1 MVFFPAPMNFPLY
14 LALRY
19 LKPHRNGVSTVAVIA
34 VVGILLGVAVQMIV
48 MAVMTGYGEL
58 WNEKILSFKP
68 HVTIQHESGLIT
80 DLDEVEAAVRA
91 ASPEVAAVCPSA
103 QTPVMVRHEDRIET
117 PVAVGFDM
125 DRPGVIDTVRDH
137 MLAGVFDI
145 SDRNCV
151 LGSGLAYA
159 LGVGIGDKLLVYSP
173 LNLANPDELY
183 LPEELTVAGVFD
195 MGMRDYDAAF
205 LLASLEVV
213 LDLVGEFGGAQA
225 LQVQVAN
232 PYEVYPPAVA
242 VARALGPEYRVQTWQ
257 QADAVLFGALQTEK
271 TMMFVLLVVIS
282 IVAVFCVVNTLIVVT
297 LKKTREIGLLKAL
310 GFSGAKI
317 VAVFVVMGQIQ
328 CVAGTLLGVLCGWGF
343 LHRLNDI
350 VEFLAQHGRDVFPK
364 EIYMFSNMPW
374 KIVPGDLALTVVSV
388 HVFCLLA
395 SLVPAWRAARMDP
408 VVALRQE

>member
-1 MVFFPAPMNFPLY
+1 MNFPLY

-19 LKPHRNGVSTVAVIA
+19 LRPHRGGVSTVAVIA

-48 MAVMTGYGEL
+48 MAVMTGYGDL

-80 DLDEVEAAVRA
+80 DIDEVEATVRD
-91 ASPEVAAVCPSA
+91 ASPEVVAVCPSA
-103 QTPVMVRHEDRIET
+103 QTPVMVRNGDRIQT
-117 PVAVGFDM
+117 PIAVGFDM
-125 DRPGVIDTVRDH
+125 DRPGVIDTIRDH
-137 MLAGVFDI
+137 MLAGSFDI

-151 LGSGLAYA
+151 VGCGLAYT
-159 LGVGIGDKLLVYSP
+159 LGLGLGDKILVYSP
-173 LNLANPDELY
+173 LNLTNPDDLY

-195 MGMRDYDAAF
+195 MGMRDYDSAF

-225 LQVQVAN
+225 LQIQVSN
-232 PYEVYPPAVA
+232 PHDVYPPAVA
-242 VARALGPEYRVQTWQ
+242 IARALGPEYRVQTWQ

-328 CVAGTLLGVLCGWGF
+328 CVAGTILGALCGWGF

-350 VEFLAQHGRDVFPK
+350 VGFLARHGRNVFPK
-364 EIYMFSNMPW
+364 EIYMFSDMPW
-374 KIVPGDLALTVVSV
+374 KIVPEDLALTVVSV

>member
-1 MVFFPAPMNFPLY
+1 MNFPLY

-91 ASPEVAAVCPSA
+91 ASPEVVAVCPSA
-103 QTPVMVRHEDRIET
+103 QTPVMVRHDDRIET
-117 PVAVGFDM
+117 PVAIGFDM
-125 DRPGVIDTVRDH
+125 GRPGVIDTVRDH
-137 MLAGVFDI
+137 MLVGTFDI

-159 LGVGIGDKLLVYSP
+159 LGIGLGDKILVYSP

-195 MGMRDYDAAF
+195 MGMRDYDSAF

-213 LDLVGEFGGAQA
+213 LDLLGEFGGAQA
-225 LQVQVAN
+225 LQVQVSN
-232 PYEVYPPAVA
+232 PYTVYPPAVE
-242 VARALGPEYRVQTWQ
+242 VARALGPAYRVQTWQ

-317 VAVFVVMGQIQ
+317 VGVFVVMGQIQ

-350 VEFLAQHGRDVFPK
+350 VGFLAQHGRDVFPK

>member
-317 VAVFVVMGQIQ
+317 VGVFVVMGQIQ

>member
-1 MVFFPAPMNFPLY
+1 MNFPLY

-19 LKPHRNGVSTVAVIA
+19 LKPHRNGISAVAIIA

-48 MAVMTGYGEL
+48 MAVMTGYGEV

-68 HVTIQHESGLIT
+68 HVTIQHMSGLIT
-80 DLDEVEAAVRA
+80 ELDEVEAVVTNAT
-91 ASPEVAAVCPSA
+91 PEVVGVCPAA
-103 QTPVMVRHEDRIET
+103 QTPVMVRCGDRIQT
-117 PVAVGFDM
+117 PIAVGFDM
-125 DRPGVIDTVRDH
+125 DRPGIIDTVREH
-137 MLAGVFDI
+137 MLAGRFDI
-145 SDRNCV
+145 GDRNCV
-151 LGSGLAYA
+151 LGSGLAYD
-159 LGVGIGDKLLVYSP
+159 LGVSCGDTVLVYSP

-183 LPEELTVAGVFD
+183 LPEELTVAGIFD
-195 MGMRDYDAAF
+195 MGMRDYDSAF

-225 LQVQVAN
+225 LQVQVSN
-232 PYEVYPPAVA
+232 PYEVYPPAVSI
-242 VARALGPEYRVQTWQ
+242 ARALGPDYRVQTWQ

-282 IVAVFCVVNTLIVVT
+282 VVAVFCVVNTLIVVT

-310 GFSGAKI
+310 GFTNGRI
-317 VAVFVVMGQIQ
+317 VGVFVLMGQIQ
-328 CVAGTLLGVLCGWGF
+328 CVIGTLLGVLCGWGF

-350 VEFLAQHGRDVFPK
+350 VAFLAEHGRDVFPK
-364 EIYMFSNMPW
+364 EIYMFSDMPW
-374 KIVPGDLALTVVSV
+374 KIVPGDLALTVVTV

-408 VVALRQE
+408 VVALGQE

>member
-1 MVFFPAPMNFPLY
+1 MTFPLH

-19 LKPHRNGVSTVAVIA
+19 LRPHRNGVSVLAVIA

-48 MAVMTGYGEL
+48 MAVMTGYGGG
-58 WNEKILSFKP
+58 WHEKILSFKP
-68 HVTIQHESGLIT
+68 HVTIRHASGLIT
-80 DLDEVEAAVRA
+80 DVDEVAAAVSA
-91 ASPEVAAVCPSA
+91 ASPEVVSVRPSA
-103 QTPVMVRHEDRIET
+103 QTPVMARHGDRILT
-117 PVAVGFDM
+117 PIAVGFDM
-125 DRPGVIDTVRDH
+125 DRPGIIDTVREH
-137 MLAGVFDI
+137 MLAGRFDI
-145 SDRNCV
+145 SGSNCV
-151 LGSGLAYA
+151 LGDDLAYELNIG
-159 LGVGIGDKLLVYSP
+159 LGDRILVYSP
-173 LNLANPDELY
+173 LNLNDPDTLY
-183 LPEELTVAGVFD
+183 LPEELTVAGVFT
-195 MGMRDYDAAF
+195 MGMREYDSAF
-205 LLASLEVV
+205 LLASLETV
-213 LDLVGEFGGAQA
+213 LDLVGEFDGAQS
-225 LQVQVAN
+225 LQVQVDN
-232 PYEVYPPAVA
+232 PYEVYPSAVA
-242 VARALGPEYRVQTWQ
+242 MARALGPEYRVQTWQ

-317 VAVFVVMGQIQ
+317 VGVFVVMGQIQ

-350 VEFLAQHGRDVFPK
+350 VAFLAQHGRDVFPK